1 MDDCL
6 NEKSGKELAGS
17 IAARANVKLHECYQ
31 CGKCTAGC
39 PMAHAMDIMPRE
51 LVHYMQLGM
60 TEEILASKSI
70 WLCASCHTCVERCP
84 HSIDIPSLME
94 LSRQAAKARG
104 KIGVKTVDMFSSI
117 FMQNVKMFGKS
128 HEVLL
133 EGMYNMTTGR
143 FMQDMDSVPH
153 MLKNKLV
160 GIEPHTTNHP
170 EEIKAIIE
178 KALERGGEEE

>member
-117 FMQNVKMFGKS
+117 FMQNVKMFG
-128 HEVLL
+128 
-133 EGMYNMTTGR
+133 
-143 FMQDMDSVPH
+143 
-153 MLKNKLV
+153 
-160 GIEPHTTNHP
+160 
-170 EEIKAIIE
+170 
-178 KALERGGEEE
+178 

>member
-6 NEKSGKELAGS
+6 NEKSGKELADG

-39 PMAHAMDIMPRE
+39 PMAHAMDVMPRE

-60 TEEILASKSI
+60 MEEILASKSI

-84 HSIDIPSLME
+84 HSIDIPTLME
-94 LSRQAAKARG
+94 LSRQTAKAQG

-143 FMQDMDSVPH
+143 FMQDMENVPH
-153 MLKNKLV
+153 MMKNKLV
-160 GIEPHTTNHP
+160 GIEPHTTEKP
-170 EEIKAIIE
+170 EEIRDIIE
-178 KALERGGEEE
+178 KSLAMGGEEV

>member
-6 NEKSGKELAGS
+6 NEKSGKELADG
-17 IAARANVKLHECYQ
+17 IAARAHVKLHECYQ

-39 PMAHAMDIMPRE
+39 PMAHAMDVMPRE

-60 TEEILASKSI
+60 MEEILASKSI

-84 HSIDIPSLME
+84 HSIDIPTLME

-117 FMQNVKMFGKS
+117 FMQNVKLFGKS

-143 FMQDMDSVPH
+143 FMQDMDNVPH
-153 MLKNKLV
+153 MLRNRLV
-160 GIEPHTTNHP
+160 GIEPHTTENP
-170 EEIKAIIE
+170 EEIRTIIE
-178 KALERGGEEE
+178 QSLEMGGEDA

>member
-6 NEKSGKELAGS
+6 NEKSGKELARQYCG
-17 IAARANVKLHECYQ
+17 RANVKLHECYQ

-39 PMAHAMDIMPRE
+39 PMAHAMDIMPPGAGP
-51 LVHYMQLGM
+51 LYAIGNDGGDPGLQVY
-60 TEEILASKSI
+60 LAVR
-70 WLCASCHTCVERCP
+70 LLP
-84 HSIDIPSLME
+84 HLRGA
-94 LSRQAAKARG
+94 LSPLHRHPVPHGALRQAAQGRG

>member
-1 MDDCL
+1 
-6 NEKSGKELAGS
+6 
-17 IAARANVKLHECYQ
+17 
-31 CGKCTAGC
+31 
-39 PMAHAMDIMPRE
+39 
-51 LVHYMQLGM
+51 M
-60 TEEILASKSI
+60 T
-70 WLCASCHTCVERCP
+70 TQTR
-84 HSIDIPSLME
+84 
-94 LSRQAAKARG
+94 
-104 KIGVKTVDMFSSI
+104 
-117 FMQNVKMFGKS
+117 N
-128 HEVLL
+128 EVLL